1 MCNVAHFTKKKK
13 KKKKRNSRILDTKR
27 NHNAFLAIYSKLHEL
42 TITLIIMWEQNF
54 SQTSMFYAVV

>member
-13 KKKKRNSRILDTKR
+13 KEKEIHAYLIRNY
-27 NHNAFLAIYSKLHEL
+27 NAFLAIYSKLHEL
-42 TITLIIMWEQNF
+42 TITLYNIIMWEQNF

>member
-13 KKKKRNSRILDTKR
+13 KEKEIHAYLIRNY
-27 NHNAFLAIYSKLHEL
+27 NAFLAIYSKLHEL